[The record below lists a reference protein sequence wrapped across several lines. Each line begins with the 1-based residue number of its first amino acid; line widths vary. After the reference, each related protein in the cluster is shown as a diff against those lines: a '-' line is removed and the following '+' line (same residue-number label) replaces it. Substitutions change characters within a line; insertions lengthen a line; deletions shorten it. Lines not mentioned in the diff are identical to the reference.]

1 LHFFRFVCYNS
12 WLDASILEREI
23 SLEGTQ
29 SYAPG
34 PLTSLWTTVKAYV
47 EVTKLRLVF
56 LLAFTSVGTM
66 VVAVAGQ
73 PVSTGLVV
81 RALLAI
87 IAGTAGANTVTCY
100 IDRDIDA
107 VMERTQRRPI
117 PSGRIYPPERALYW
131 GLFLSATSLGLALSI
146 NFLSFLA
153 ILLGLL
159 DNILVYSLLTKRH
172 SPLNIIW
179 GSFSGGLPAVFGWT
193 AVTGRVDWVPILVGT
208 IVVLWTP
215 THIWNLAIYYS
226 EDYRQAR
233 VPMLPAVYRLQAT
246 LHCIAATVVL
256 MVAFSLILHFV
267 GRFGPVYFWTAL
279 VVGVLLA
286 AANLYLAWRPSR
298 KLAWRL
304 FKLSSPYLFIL
315 ILAMMVDVWVR

>member
-1 LHFFRFVCYNS
+1 M
-12 WLDASILEREI
+12 ER
-23 SLEGTQ
+23 TR
-29 SYAPG
+29 SYSPG
-34 PLTSLWTTVKAYV
+34 PWSRAWARAKTYV

-66 VVAVAGQ
+66 VIAAVEW
-73 PVSTGLVV
+73 PVSAGLVV
-81 RALLAI
+81 KALLAI
-87 IAGTAGANTVTCY
+87 IAGTAGANTITCY

-107 VMERTQRRPI
+107 VMERTRRRPI
-117 PSGRIYPPERALYW
+117 PSGRISPPERALYW
-131 GLFLSATSLGLALSI
+131 GLFLSAVSLGLAVSI

-159 DNILVYSLLTKRH
+159 DNVVVYSLLTKRR

-179 GSFSGGLPAVFGWT
+179 GSFSGGLPAFFGWT
-193 AVTGRVDWVPILVGT
+193 AVTNRADWVPILVGA

-226 EDYRQAR
+226 ADYRKAR

-256 MVAFSLILHFV
+256 MVVFSLILHFV
-267 GRFGPVYFWTAL
+267 GGFGPVYFWTAL
-279 VVGVLLA
+279 ISGVLLA
-286 AANLYLAWRPSR
+286 AANLYLVWKPSK

-304 FKLSSPYLFIL
+304 FKLSSPYLFVL

>member
-1 LHFFRFVCYNS
+1 M
-12 WLDASILEREI
+12 
-23 SLEGTQ
+23 EGTQ
-29 SYAPG
+29 SYSPG
-34 PLTSLWTTVKAYV
+34 PLASLWSMAKVYV

-56 LLAFTSVGTM
+56 LLVFTSVGTI
-66 VVAVAGQ
+66 VVAAAEYPLSV
-73 PVSTGLVV
+73 GLVV

-87 IAGTAGANTVTCY
+87 VAGTAGANTITCY

-107 VMERTQRRPI
+107 AMERTRHRPI
-117 PSGRIYPPERALYW
+117 PSGRISPPERALYW
-131 GLFLSATSLGLALSI
+131 GLFLALLSLGLAWSI
-146 NFLSFLA
+146 NLLSFLA

-179 GSFSGGLPAVFGWT
+179 GSFSGGLPALFGWT
-193 AVTGRVDWVPILVGT
+193 AVTGRVDWVPILVGA

-226 EDYRQAR
+226 HDYQKAK

-246 LHCIAATVVL
+246 LRCIAATVVL
-256 MVAFSLILHFV
+256 MAACSLILKVV
-267 GRFGPVYFWTAL
+267 GGFGPVYFWTAL
-279 VVGVLLA
+279 VSGLLVA
-286 AANLYLAWRPSR
+286 AANLYLVWKPSR

-304 FKLSSPYLFIL
+304 FKLSSPYLFLL
-315 ILAMMVDVWVR
+315 ILAMMVDVWVQ

>member
-1 LHFFRFVCYNS
+1 MPGFESTIRPTEVLKEETV
-12 WLDASILEREI
+12 LEQ
-23 SLEGTQ
+23 TKH
-29 SYAPG
+29 YTPG
-34 PLTSLWTTVKAYV
+34 PLPRLCVAAKTYV

-56 LLAFTSVGTM
+56 LLVFTSLGTM
-66 VVAVAGQ
+66 AVAAAEH
-73 PVSTGLVV
+73 PISAGLFVK
-81 RALLAI
+81 ALLAI
-87 IAGTAGANTVTCY
+87 IAGTAGANTITCY

-107 VMERTQRRPI
+107 VMERTRRRPI
-117 PSGRIYPPERALYW
+117 PSGRIDPPERALYW
-131 GLFLSATSLGLALSI
+131 GLFLAAVSLGLALSI

-159 DNILVYSLLTKRH
+159 DNIVVYSLLVKRH

-193 AVTGRVDWVPILVGT
+193 VVANRVDWVPILVGA

-226 EDYRQAR
+226 ADYRKAE
-233 VPMLPAVYRLQAT
+233 VPMLPAVYRLRAT
-246 LHCIAATVVL
+246 LHCIAATVIL
-256 MVAFSLILHFV
+256 MVVFSLILYAV
-267 GRFGPVYFWTAL
+267 GGFGTVYSWTASIS
-279 VVGVLLA
+279 GVLLA
-286 AANLYLAWRPSR
+286 AANLYLVWKPSK

-304 FKLSSPYLFIL
+304 FKLSSPYLFVL

>member
-1 LHFFRFVCYNS
+1 M
-12 WLDASILEREI
+12 ER
-23 SLEGTQ
+23 TQ

-34 PLTSLWTTVKAYV
+34 PLAKLWPAVKAYV

-56 LLAFTSVGTM
+56 LLAFTSLGTM
-66 VVAVAGQ
+66 AVAAAGQ
-73 PVSTGLVV
+73 SISAGLFI

-87 IAGTAGANTVTCY
+87 IAGTAGANTITCY

-107 VMERTQRRPI
+107 LMERTRRRPI
-117 PSGRIYPPERALYW
+117 PSRRIYPPERALYW
-131 GLFLSATSLGLALSI
+131 GLFLAAVSLGLALSI

-159 DNILVYSLLTKRH
+159 DNIVVYSLLAKRR
-172 SPLNIIW
+172 SPLNVIW
-179 GSFSGGLPAVFGWT
+179 GSFSGGLPALFGWT
-193 AVTGRVDWVPILVGT
+193 AVTNRVEWVPILVGA

-226 EDYRQAR
+226 KDYQKVK
-233 VPMLPAVYRLQAT
+233 VPMLPAVYKLQAT
-246 LHCIAATVVL
+246 LYCIAATVVL
-256 MVAFSLILHFV
+256 MLGFSLILHFV
-267 GRFGPVYFWTAL
+267 GGFGAVYFWTAL
-279 VVGVLLA
+279 ICGVLVA
-286 AANLYLAWRPSR
+286 AANLYLVWKPSR

-304 FKLSSPYLFIL
+304 FKLSSPYLFVI

>member
-1 LHFFRFVCYNS
+1 M
-12 WLDASILEREI
+12 ER
-23 SLEGTQ
+23 TR
-29 SYAPG
+29 SYSPG
-34 PLTSLWTTVKAYV
+34 PWPRAWARAKTYV

-66 VVAVAGQ
+66 VIAAAEW
-73 PVSTGLVV
+73 PVSAGLVV
-81 RALLAI
+81 KALLAI
-87 IAGTAGANTVTCY
+87 IAGTAGANTITCY

-107 VMERTQRRPI
+107 VMERTRRRPI
-117 PSGRIYPPERALYW
+117 PSGRISPPERALYW
-131 GLFLSATSLGLALSI
+131 GLFLSAVSLGLAVSI

-159 DNILVYSLLTKRH
+159 DNVVVYSLLTKRR

-179 GSFSGGLPAVFGWT
+179 GSFSGGLPAFFGWT
-193 AVTGRVDWVPILVGT
+193 AVTNRADWVPILVGA

-226 EDYRQAR
+226 ADYRKAR
-233 VPMLPAVYRLQAT
+233 VPMLPAIYRLQAT

-256 MVAFSLILHFV
+256 MVVFSLILHFV
-267 GRFGPVYFWTAL
+267 GGFGPVYFWTAL
-279 VVGVLLA
+279 ISGVLLA
-286 AANLYLAWRPSR
+286 AANLYLVWKPSK

-304 FKLSSPYLFIL
+304 FKLSSPYLFVL

>member
-1 LHFFRFVCYNS
+1 M
-12 WLDASILEREI
+12 ER
-23 SLEGTQ
+23 TQ
-29 SYAPG
+29 SYIPA
-34 PLTSLWTTVKAYV
+34 PLTRLWGTAKIYV

-56 LLAFTSVGTM
+56 LLTFTSVGTM
-66 VVAVAGQ
+66 VVAAAEQ
-73 PVSTGLVV
+73 PVSAGLVV
-81 RALLAI
+81 KALLAI
-87 IAGTAGANTVTCY
+87 IAGTAGANTITCY

-107 VMERTQRRPI
+107 VMERTRRRPI
-117 PSGRIYPPERALYW
+117 PSGRINPPQRALYW
-131 GLFLSATSLGLALSI
+131 GLFLSALSLGLALSI

-159 DNILVYSLLTKRH
+159 DNVVVYSLLAKRR

-179 GSFSGGLPAVFGWT
+179 GSFSGGLPALFGWT
-193 AVTGRVDWVPILVGT
+193 AVTDRVDWVPILVGA

-226 EDYRQAR
+226 TDYRKAR

-256 MVAFSLILHFV
+256 MVVFSLILHFV
-267 GRFGPVYFWTAL
+267 GGFGPVYFWTAL
-279 VVGVLLA
+279 ISGVLLA
-286 AANLYLAWRPSR
+286 AANLYLVWKPSK

-304 FKLSSPYLFIL
+304 FKLSSPYLFVL